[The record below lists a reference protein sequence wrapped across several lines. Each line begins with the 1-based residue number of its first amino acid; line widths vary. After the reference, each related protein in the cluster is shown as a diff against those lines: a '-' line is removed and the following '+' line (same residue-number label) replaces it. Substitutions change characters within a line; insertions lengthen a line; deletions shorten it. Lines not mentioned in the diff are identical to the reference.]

1 MATRIFATN
10 KVIDA
15 IFDSD
20 FGISDGDTSADE
32 CGEEVY
38 AYSGESVIDRR
49 QLREE
54 SRRLSTKE
62 ASETSNSGE
71 SDDLSPEYFEEC
83 HEVTEED
90 PEVVVGVSDSDTR
103 DNFESSH
110 SDCDSY
116 SQSTDSVA
124 SSVESM
130 DTSKYSM

>member
-1 MATRIFATN
+1 M
-10 KVIDA
+10 
-15 IFDSD
+15 
-20 FGISDGDTSADE
+20 
-32 CGEEVY
+32 
-38 AYSGESVIDRR
+38 IDRR

-90 PEVVVGVSDSDTR
+90 PEVVGVPDSGTR

>member
-1 MATRIFATN
+1 M
-10 KVIDA
+10 
-15 IFDSD
+15 
-20 FGISDGDTSADE
+20 
-32 CGEEVY
+32 
-38 AYSGESVIDRR
+38 
-49 QLREE
+49 
-54 SRRLSTKE
+54 STKE
-62 ASETSNSGE
+62 ASETSNSG
-71 SDDLSPEYFEEC
+71 DDLSPEYFEEC

-90 PEVVVGVSDSDTR
+90 PEVVVGVPDSDTR